1 MTEIL
6 ITSSALIAALF
17 VIRFAFRRT
26 LSARLRYALWGLVLL
41 RLLLP
46 VQLPAADFSI
56 LNRTRPVQERIV
68 RYMDAAPFPDALEV
82 TPAPSRAAP
91 VETPVPVR
99 TLTASDCLKAVWFTG
114 MAATGGAFLISN
126 LRFRRFLYKNRKLCR
141 DVSTSHAA
149 YLIENGL
156 PSPCLYGLF
165 RPSIYLTPAAVAD
178 PERLRHVIAHEET
191 HARHADPLW
200 ALLRCVC
207 LTVYWFDPLVWAA
220 ALASKADC
228 ELACDEGTLARLE
241 ESERIAYGETLLSLI
256 ATRRGNPFLT
266 ATTMTAGKR
275 QLRERITRIAKRPRQ
290 FAAVALCVVLLA
302 AFVCA
307 CTFTGE
313 RSGNETDPA
322 PTNEGILAGAL
333 SDFDPEW
340 PRELDDFPAKDV
352 LTRLKEY
359 PDSYQEI
366 IARDNLVI
374 QTVEG
379 RLLNRQLFDDF
390 LNSVE
395 HGQSAEVIIVQFTV
409 EGDPCLGYLLFNGD
423 RFFYLR
429 DDSRDKFGGG
439 EKYWLAS
446 YLYFQQISG
455 DGVILHILTDTK
467 FADYGE
473 YEDYIEERNGDSVK
487 LPRCV
492 LYLPT
497 GENIKWQ
504 DGNAV
509 TEARKILSRAF
520 SYDATV
526 ISDISHGNAQGAD
539 SVTVTFR
546 DNESGADVYEV
557 TFADGVP
564 YPVTAYHFNGYA
576 DLESIDIASD
586 ESFSYDTDMTEAAK
600 DFVKTVCGVDCPN
613 ANVSAYGYRNKVCV
627 ALESSENEFF
637 LVSFHYKDL
646 NPVGIR
652 VAFDKSLVEKT
663 MELEKAR
670 LLYLDS
676 VPEKKTP

>member
-68 RYMDAAPFPDALEV
+68 RFTDTAIFPDAAEITSAPLDLV
-82 TPAPSRAAP
+82 PVQTKTPA
-91 VETPVPVR
+91 E
-99 TLTASDCLKAVWFTG
+99 TLTASECLKAVWFTG
-114 MAATGGAFLISN
+114 MAVTGGAFLISN
-126 LRFRRFLYKNRKLCR
+126 LRFRRFLYKNRKLYG
-141 DVSTSHAA
+141 DVSATRAA

-409 EGDPCLGYLLFNGD
+409 EGDPCLGYLMFNGD

-429 DDSRDKFGGG
+429 DNSRDRFGG
-439 EKYWLAS
+439 EIKYYIDS
-446 YLYFQQISG
+446 YPCFQQISG
-455 DGVILHILTDTK
+455 DGMILHILTETE

-473 YEDYIEERNGDSVK
+473 YQAYIERHNGESVK
-487 LPRCV
+487 LPQCV

-509 TEARKILSRAF
+509 AEAHKILLNAF

-526 ISDISHGNAQGAD
+526 ISDISHENTQGMD

-546 DNESGADVYEV
+546 NQENASDFYTV

-564 YPVTAYHFNGYA
+564 YPVTAYHFMEYA
-576 DLESIDIASD
+576 DSEQADIAND
-586 ESFSYDTDMTEAAK
+586 PSFTYNPDMTDAAK
-600 DFVKTVCGVDCPN
+600 DFVKTVCGVDYS
-613 ANVSAYGYRNKVCV
+613 AAAVSAYGYSNKVCV
-627 ALESSENEFF
+627 ALTRSENEAF
-637 LVSFHYKDL
+637 LVSFHYQDL
-646 NPVGIR
+646 NPVGLR
-652 VAFDKSLVEKT
+652 VAFDDSLVEKT
-663 MELEKAR
+663 MELQQAR
-670 LLYLDS
+670 LLYLMS
-676 VPEKKTP
+676 IPEKK